1 MISHKIQLEFTL
13 ILLTGGLIL
22 FFFVLKPF
30 LATLVL
36 ATMFAVIFYPLYR
49 RILKRVGNREAIAS
63 LITVLLSGICILI
76 PLTFLGTQVFHESVQ
91 LYGSLTQEDNK
102 QNTVVALINS
112 AGQTFENFLPGTGNS
127 FTSLSNNIDIY
138 IKQGLEWFINHL
150 DVALSSAST
159 LVLDL
164 FIFFISFY
172 YLLIDGNRLKQ
183 IIIKL
188 SPLDDDE
195 DEIIFKR
202 LGLAVDSVI
211 KGNLLIAFLQGI
223 LATIGFTIFGVPNSI
238 LWGTVTIITALVPYF
253 GSSLVLIPG
262 VIYLFIIGSSLPAI
276 GLMLW
281 GIFVVGLIDNILGP
295 KLIGH
300 GLKLHPLLVLLSVLG
315 GIALF
320 GPIGIFIGPL
330 TMSLLFAFISI
341 YLHLTNS
348 ATKNR

>member
-1 MISHKIQLEFTL
+1 MISHKMQLEFTL

-30 LATLVL
+30 LTTLVL
-36 ATMFAVIFYPLYR
+36 ATMFAVILYPLYR

-63 LITVLLSGICILI
+63 LITVLLSVVCILI

-112 AGQTFENFLPGTGNS
+112 AGQTFENFLPGTRSS

-150 DVALSSAST
+150 GVAISSAST
-159 LVLDL
+159 LLLDL

-172 YLLIDGNRLKQ
+172 YLLIDGSRLKQ

-188 SPLDDDE
+188 SPLDDEE

-202 LGLAVDSVI
+202 LGSAVNSVI
-211 KGNLLIAFLQGI
+211 KGNLMIAFLQGI

-253 GSSLVLIPG
+253 GSSLVIIPG
-262 VIYLFIIGSSLPAI
+262 IIYLFIIGSSLPAI

-300 GLKLHPLLVLLSVLG
+300 ELQLHPLFVLLSVLG

-348 ATKNR
+348 ATRK